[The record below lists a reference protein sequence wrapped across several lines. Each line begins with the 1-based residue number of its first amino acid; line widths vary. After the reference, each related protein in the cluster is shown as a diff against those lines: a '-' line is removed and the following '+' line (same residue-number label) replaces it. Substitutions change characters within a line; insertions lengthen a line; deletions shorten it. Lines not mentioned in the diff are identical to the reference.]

1 MDNKLDVQHQPSMQP
16 DGTYRFALGA
26 VTDPDNLSSNVNE
39 LGNSFVALLNGG
51 KPMGSI
57 SISNMEKVI
66 FTEDG
71 SIFLLNDKTLTLI
84 VKKDFNFNYPVKGE
98 YRLLQ
103 GCKRII
109 YWQDDLNPDRWMDID
124 NPLEDLEEYN
134 LIYNFI
140 HPKIESSV
148 LQTGGNLEYG
158 NYYFAAVLM
167 DNDKNELF
175 TSPISIDYTP
185 ITTGQKI
192 GARNIS
198 NILADVG
205 GKPKSN
211 QSINISITNIDVKAK
226 FLKIIVFRNI
236 GESTTDAHVIGNII
250 PVDGD
255 TVEYVYTGFN
265 VDNGDFTD
273 DPYKYNFNF
282 IPHQVS
288 KKLQQVQNRLVRF
301 NVKENNYEYDEYQ
314 KFASKICSKYV
325 IKQFSKF
332 DPQAYL
338 KNQSFPSGKVFSK
351 AIVYVHKDGSLSPA
365 FPIAGR
371 AKIATDGIRLPI
383 ANTAN
388 ILAYNLFS
396 IKYTPIQGVAWSFSM
411 NYQFSQEVENMTINL
426 EISDGVTTDE
436 LPMFFTTSFT
446 GIKII
451 GIIVPSQYV
460 LYNPTAIKIYSNG
473 LLVGAISLDTW
484 TNGVDLSG
492 EIILDSAV
500 ARSVETWQLLDTSI
514 KDTAPL
520 NGYISSGEFGYYE
533 NGQLYKAPP
542 NSECVTDY
550 WGNDCNGNPLT
561 NTPIRF
567 DVFPTWSNE
576 SIMDFQSNL
585 STIGIWFDETTIE
598 YPNTNVVGH
607 YFVISELEQ
616 SNVISRGYITKFNN
630 TVDNEIDDGFYIEAS
645 NVNSNTYNYISADV
659 LVGQKYVNG
668 DFIVK
673 AGELSYANTLSS
685 VGYTDLFHSD
695 LPYDSLGV
703 SIYRRLIT
711 TYTTKNQDY
720 YNILDSNILTPNT
733 TFKNLVNNSFSNNK
747 LILDLTGDN
756 INNLTAIYVKTLTP
770 IIQNIYSIRYRRI
783 TNLNENTSFRG
794 HNFINTINL
803 DNISYI
809 NVDDRSLI
817 ETILFQDSDI
827 SSNLEIIRDLP
838 LESSYNLLLRHN
850 GTNPCN
856 TYFNEQEI
864 RDYILPKLTENYKDS
879 KLKMRDSICT
889 FYPAYNHDYSKLQ
902 TLNLYHP
909 LDQIYNYCLPC
920 NGIYPTDIVWSEVSQ
935 STETQDYYRI
945 YKANNKK
952 SLSAHRGEIID
963 ADYKAGRLFIR
974 CVEGCFILSPNPKN
988 MQVDGSNVYIGT
1000 GSFLALP
1007 EAELNINDLGYGGQT
1022 HASDSH
1028 NCERGLIWIDNARK
1042 KIHIVEDDIPREL
1055 NREGLYNWF
1064 FDNLTTGESIIS
1076 YDPYYE
1082 RLMITHKNHWTL
1094 SYCFKVQGWK
1104 SWHSYIP
1111 QFYLYNQN
1119 HLYTVYLNTL
1129 YLHDGGNGYNNY
1141 YNIQFPFII
1150 EFIITNKFEDFHLSA
1165 IYYNSKV
1172 EGSQLTETFDQIQ
1185 VYNDLQNSGIQDLV
1199 MISENEYGIDD
1210 SVYVARSNT
1219 NFKISGI
1226 ADMSEATDNHT
1237 TNIIPYKKGVNQGYI
1252 DKLPIVNYLKEQVE
1266 RGRFNDKYAAV
1277 RLFYNGNKKH
1287 VFNLIHTL
1295 NSNNVR

>member
-39 LGNSFVALLNGG
+39 LGNSFVAELGSQ
-51 KPMGSI
+51 PMGSI

-66 FTEDG
+66 FTADG
-71 SIFLLNDKTLTLI
+71 SIFLLNDRTLTLI

-140 HPKIESSV
+140 HPKIASSV
-148 LQTGGNLEYG
+148 LQTGGDLEYG

-211 QSINISITNIDVKAK
+211 QSINVSITNIDTKAK

-236 GESTTDAHVIGNII
+236 GESTTDTHVIGNII

-255 TVEYVYTGFN
+255 TVNYVYTGFN
-265 VDNGDFTD
+265 IDNGDFID

-288 KKLQQVQNRLVRF
+288 KKFQQVQNRLVRF
-301 NVKENNYEYDEYQ
+301 NVKENNYDYDEYQ

-325 IKQFSKF
+325 INQFSKF

-371 AKIATDGIRLPI
+371 AKIMTDGVQLSI
-383 ANTAN
+383 ANTTN
-388 ILAYNLFS
+388 TIAYNLFS
-396 IKYTPIQGVAWSFSM
+396 INYTPIQGVAWSFQM
-411 NYQFSQEVENMTINL
+411 NYQFSQIVDNMTINL

-436 LPMFFTTSFT
+436 VPMFFTN
-446 GIKII
+446 GL
-451 GIIVPSQYV
+451 GGLNVLGAIVPTQYIG
-460 LYNPTAIKIYSNG
+460 YNPTAIKIYSNG
-473 LLVGAISLDTW
+473 LLVGTISLDAW
-484 TNGVDLSG
+484 TNGGDLSG
-492 EIILDSAV
+492 EIILDGAV
-500 ARSVETWQLLDTSI
+500 THSIETWQLLDTTI
-514 KDTAPL
+514 KDPVPID
-520 NGYISSGEFGYYE
+520 GYIASGEFGYYE

-550 WGNDCNGNPLT
+550 WGNDCDGNALE
-561 NTPIRF
+561 NTPVRF
-567 DVFPTWSNE
+567 DVFPTWTNE
-576 SIMDFQSNL
+576 SMMDINGNL
-585 STIGIWFDETTIE
+585 STIGIWFDETTVK
-598 YPNTNVVGH
+598 YPNANVVGH
-607 YFVISELEQ
+607 YFVISEVEN
-616 SNVISRGYITKFNN
+616 SNIISKGFLTKFNS
-630 TVDNEIDDGFYIEAS
+630 TKDNEIEEGFYLEEMM
-645 NVNSNTYNYISADV
+645 NNSNTYNYISADV
-659 LVGQKYVNG
+659 LVGENYVNG
-668 DFIVK
+668 DYVVK
-673 AGELSYANTLSS
+673 EGELTITPRQDGK
-685 VGYTDLFHSD
+685 GYNDIFHGD
-695 LPYDSLGV
+695 LPYTNLNIDL
-703 SIYRRLIT
+703 YERLILD
-711 TYTTKNQDY
+711 YTLKNQDFY
-720 YNILDSNILTPNT
+720 AIDNSSLITPNSI
-733 TFKNLVNNSFSNNK
+733 FDDLVNNSFSNNK
-747 LILDLTGDN
+747 LILDLDGDN
-756 INNLTAIYVKTLTP
+756 INNFTAVAVKTLRP
-770 IIQNIYSIRYRRI
+770 VLQNIYSIRYRRI
-783 TNLNENTSFRG
+783 TELNEYISFNG
-794 HNFINTINL
+794 EHFINDINI
-803 DNISYI
+803 DNIAYI
-809 NVDDRSLI
+809 NVDGRNFIQTLLFQDANISAKV
-817 ETILFQDSDI
+817 ETILGI
-827 SSNLEIIRDLP
+827 P
-838 LESSYNLLLRHN
+838 LESKYNLLVRHN
-850 GTNPCN
+850 GTNVCN
-856 TYFNEQEI
+856 TYFNEQEVF
-864 RDYILPKLTENYKDS
+864 DYFLPKLTEEYQDD

-974 CVEGCFILSPNPKN
+974 CVEGCFILSPNPKS

-1042 KIHIVEDDIPREL
+1042 KVHIVEDNVPREL

-1082 RLMITHKNHWTL
+1082 RLMITHKDHWTL
-1094 SYCFKVQGWK
+1094 SYCFKVGGWK

-1199 MISENEYGIDD
+1199 MISDNEYGIDD

-1219 NFKISGI
+1219 NFKISGV
-1226 ADMSEATDNHT
+1226 ADMSESTDNHSLDIT
-1237 TNIIPYKKGVNQGYI
+1237 TYKKGVNQGYI
-1252 DKLPIVNYLKEQVE
+1252 DKLPVVNYLKEQVE